1 MTIPKISMACFLAQL
16 SKSTQKDPDLF
27 AADFMMRLTEEQP
40 DMMACIV
47 AMIKP
52 MVQVPD
58 EVEEIPASVSAEMCL
73 LATFCVLGVVMESI
87 SATIDAEEM
96 DEAWS

>member
-1 MTIPKISMACFLAQL
+1 VKIPATSPIQ
-16 SKSTQKDPDLF
+16 KSTQQDPDHF
-27 AADFMMRLTEEQP
+27 AADFMMRLTDEQP

-52 MVQVPD
+52 MVKVPD
-58 EVEEIPASVSAEMCL
+58 DMEAIPAAMAAEMCL
-73 LATFCVLGVVMESI
+73 LGVFCVLGVVMESI

-96 DEAWS
+96 NEAWS